1 MMKIRVFDEIC
12 SIMVESKIVT
22 NVRPALKFISLMF
35 LPIKSLISRS
45 SILFVVVDFSLLF
58 DRVNKRQKGYITHL
72 SFSCLNKKE
81 SINTRFFFP
90 IYPYYKQV
98 DLCIF
103 GANLGSGSRISRLY
117 QVTCITLLQIATLQT
132 IYERES
138 LNNFSLSV
146 PMLASHTI
154 WAHY

>member
-1 MMKIRVFDEIC
+1 MVLTWPSVNMALITSIQVVGDMKTYVSVSRRKHMMKIRVFDEIC

-22 NVRPALKFISLMF
+22 NVRPALKFISSMF

-90 IYPYYKQV
+90 IYPCYK
-98 DLCIF
+98 
-103 GANLGSGSRISRLY
+103 
-117 QVTCITLLQIATLQT
+117 
-132 IYERES
+132 
-138 LNNFSLSV
+138 
-146 PMLASHTI
+146 
-154 WAHY
+154 

>member
-1 MMKIRVFDEIC
+1 MALITSIQVVGDMKTYVSVSRRKHMMKIRVFDEIC

-22 NVRPALKFISLMF
+22 NVRPALKFISSMF

-81 SINTRFFFP
+81 SINTRFF
-90 IYPYYKQV
+90 
-98 DLCIF
+98 
-103 GANLGSGSRISRLY
+103 SRYTPPTSRLIF
-117 QVTCITLLQIATLQT
+117 V
-132 IYERES
+132 
-138 LNNFSLSV
+138 F
-146 PMLASHTI
+146 LAPF
-154 WAHY
+154 